1 MLLFRSED
9 DVDAWCQRRGMAVGA
24 MLDVQRLWRLA
35 GKWYSDRLDRNW
47 RRKAIAER
55 QTILGEVGLV
65 GPFWSLGGS

>member
-9 DVDAWCQRRGMAVGA
+9 DVDAWCKRRGMAAGA
-24 MLDVQRLWRLA
+24 IFDVQRLWRLA

-47 RRKAIAER
+47 RRKTIAER
-55 QTILGEVGLV
+55 QMILTEVGLV